1 MHHAKLRM
9 VRATG
14 DCFWLKNIYT
24 PVKIKIL
31 ENELKL
37 AFSKKYIKKLVLLG
51 SLDKENRTDESEN

>member
-1 MHHAKLRM
+1 M